1 VCGRGSLGYLSSQM
15 FLAADA
21 LGLSGSRPSYGAGLS
36 QIGIGQRAARHV
48 SDLPFRHMTELSWSS
63 LMSPPHVLYG
73 GGVPVAA
80 LLKLPQWDAATRH
93 PFLRTVGEGTAS
105 TFGVWLAQDALFVAN
120 LVVFQARLVARAPRS
135 AQGVLARG
143 VVGLVAELDWFDIQA
158 ASLGVSL
165 EVAPM
170 RATRDYQALLSELDE
185 ERYARAVVGLWV
197 LERVYLEA
205 WRYAASY
212 GRAGPY
218 AAAVAHWT
226 DPAFASYVAALEE
239 LADVA
244 LAQEADDAVEDVVGA
259 VLAHEV
265 AFWDMA
271 EQRDG

>member
-1 VCGRGSLGYLSSQM
+1 LS
-15 FLAADA
+15 
-21 LGLSGSRPSYGAGLS
+21 
-36 QIGIGQRAARHV
+36 IV
-48 SDLPFRHMTELSWSS
+48 
-63 LMSPPHVLYG
+63 SPPHALYG

-80 LLKLPQWDAATRH
+80 LLKLPQWGAATRH
-93 PFLRTVGEGTAS
+93 PFLRAVGEGTAT
-105 TFGVWLAQDALFVAN
+105 TFGVWLAQDALFVAD

-158 ASLGVSL
+158 ASFGVSL

-212 GRAGPY
+212 GGTGPY

-239 LADVA
+239 LAEAA
-244 LAQEADDAVEDVVGA
+244 LAQEADDAVDEVVGA

-271 EQRDG
+271 EQSDR

>member
-1 VCGRGSLGYLSSQM
+1 M
-15 FLAADA
+15 T
-21 LGLSGSRPSYGAGLS
+21 SR
-36 QIGIGQRAARHV
+36 
-48 SDLPFRHMTELSWSS
+48 FWSS
-63 LMSPPHVLYG
+63 LMSPAHVLYG

-80 LLKLPQWDAATRH
+80 LLRLPQWDAATRH
-93 PFLRTVGEGTAS
+93 PFLRAVGEGTAS
-105 TFGVWLAQDALFVAN
+105 TFGVWLAQDALFVVD

-165 EVAPM
+165 EVPPM
-170 RATRDYQALLSELDE
+170 QATRDYQALLSELDQ

-212 GRAGPY
+212 GGAGPY
-218 AAAVAHWT
+218 AAAVVHWT

-239 LADVA
+239 LAEAA
-244 LAQEADDAVEDVVGA
+244 LAEETDDAVEDVVGA

-271 EQRDG
+271 EQRDA

>member
-1 VCGRGSLGYLSSQM
+1 M
-15 FLAADA
+15 
-21 LGLSGSRPSYGAGLS
+21 RPPTSFMVA
-36 QIGIGQRAARHV
+36 
-48 SDLPFRHMTELSWSS
+48 
-63 LMSPPHVLYG
+63 
-73 GGVPVAA
+73 GVPVAA

-93 PFLRTVGEGTAS
+93 PFLRAVGDGTAS
-105 TFGVWLAQDALFVAN
+105 TFGVWLAQDALFVAD

-212 GRAGPY
+212 GGTGPY

-239 LADVA
+239 LADAA
-244 LAQEADDAVEDVVGA
+244 LAQETDDAVEDVVGA